1 MVVAMP
7 ATETV
12 STTWSKIP
20 GPVRGALWI
29 TLANLFFAAMAGII
43 RHVTADMHPFQIAFF
58 RAFFGLI
65 LMAPWF
71 LRLGLASVRSLRVGL
86 HVWRST
92 VMVAGTLTWFTAIS
106 TMPIADVTALTFTTP
121 LFATLGAALFL
132 AERVG
137 LRRSA
142 AIGVGFAGAM
152 IILRPGVEA
161 LTMPAMA
168 ALASAVFG
176 AVGMLIV
183 KSLSRTESP
192 ATIVIY
198 VGLLLTPLSLAPAL
212 YFWSTPSLGTLAWL
226 AALGLVAN
234 LGHLS
239 FARAMAS
246 ADATAVLPFDFLKLF
261 FTAALGFVLFA
272 EVPDVWTWT
281 GAAVIFG
288 ATLYTAGRESTLG
301 RIAKTRQEKEA

>member
-1 MVVAMP
+1 MSGA
-7 ATETV
+7 
-12 STTWSKIP
+12 I
-20 GPVRGALWI
+20 RGALWI
-29 TLANLFFAAMAGII
+29 TLANLCFAAMAGII
-43 RHVTADMHPFQIAFF
+43 RHVSADMHPFQIAFF
-58 RAFFGLI
+58 RALFGLV

-71 LRLGLASVRSLRVGL
+71 LRLGLASVRSRRVGL
-86 HVWRST
+86 HVWRSV
-92 VMVAGTLTWFTAIS
+92 VMVAATLTWFTAIS

-137 LRRSA
+137 LRRSV
-142 AIGVGFAGAM
+142 AIAVGFTGAM

-161 LTMPAMA
+161 LTAPAMA

-176 AVGMLIV
+176 AVGILIV

-198 VGLLLTPLSLAPAL
+198 VGLLLTPLSLVPAFF
-212 YFWSTPSLGTLAWL
+212 FWSTPSLGTLAWL

-239 FARAMAS
+239 FARAMAA

-261 FTAALGFVLFA
+261 FTAVLGFVLFA
-272 EVPDVWTWT
+272 EVPDVWTWS

-288 ATLYTAGRESTLG
+288 ATLYTAGRESTLAA
-301 RIAKTRQEKEA
+301 R

>member
-1 MVVAMP
+1 VDDLG
-7 ATETV
+7 V
-12 STTWSKIP
+12 S
-20 GPVRGALWI
+20 GPIRGALWI
-29 TLANLFFAAMAGII
+29 TLANIFFTAMAGII
-43 RHVTADMHPFQIAFF
+43 RHVSAEIHPFEIAFF

-71 LRLGLASVRSLRVGL
+71 LRLGVASVRSRRVGM
-86 HVWRST
+86 HVCRALF
-92 VMVAGTLTWFTAIS
+92 MLGAAMTWFTAIS
-106 TMPIADVTALTFTTP
+106 LMPIAEVTALTFTTP
-121 LFATLGAALFL
+121 LFASLGAALFL
-132 AERVG
+132 AEKVG
-137 LRRSA
+137 LRRSV

-198 VGLLLTPLSLAPAL
+198 VGLLLTPLSLVPAL
-212 YFWSTPSLGTLAWL
+212 FVWTTPSLEALAWL

-234 LGHLS
+234 LGHMS

-246 ADATAVLPFDFLKLF
+246 ADATAILPFDFLKLF
-261 FTAALGFVLFA
+261 FTATMGYLLFA
-272 EVPDVWTWT
+272 EAPDVWTWI
-281 GAAVIFG
+281 GATVIFG
-288 ATLYTAGRESTLG
+288 AVLYTARRESRAAG
-301 RIAKTRQEKEA
+301 PPPVK

>member
-1 MVVAMP
+1 MSGA
-7 ATETV
+7 
-12 STTWSKIP
+12 I
-20 GPVRGALWI
+20 RGALWI
-29 TLANLFFAAMAGII
+29 TLANLCFAAMAGII
-43 RHVTADMHPFQIAFF
+43 RHVSADMHPFQIAFF
-58 RAFFGLI
+58 RALFGLV

-71 LRLGLASVRSLRVGL
+71 LRLGLASVRSRRVGL
-86 HVWRST
+86 HVWRSV
-92 VMVAGTLTWFTAIS
+92 VMVAATLTWFTAIS

-137 LRRSA
+137 LRRSV
-142 AIGVGFAGAM
+142 AIAVGFTGAM

-161 LTMPAMA
+161 LTAPAMA

-176 AVGMLIV
+176 AVGILIV

-198 VGLLLTPLSLAPAL
+198 VGLLLTPLSLVPAL
-212 YFWSTPSLGTLAWL
+212 FFWSTPSLGTLAWL

-239 FARAMAS
+239 FARAMAA

-261 FTAALGFVLFA
+261 FTAVLGFVLFA
-272 EVPDVWTWT
+272 EVPDVWTWS

-301 RIAKTRQEKEA
+301 RMSK

>member
-1 MVVAMP
+1 M
-7 ATETV
+7 
-12 STTWSKIP
+12 S
-20 GPVRGALWI
+20 GPIRGALWI
-29 TLANLFFAAMAGII
+29 TLANIFFTAMAGII
-43 RHVTADMHPFQIAFF
+43 RHVSADIHPFEIAFF

-71 LRLGLASVRSLRVGL
+71 LRLGVASVRSRRVGMHFCRAL
-86 HVWRST
+86 F
-92 VMVAGTLTWFTAIS
+92 MLGAAMTWFTAIS
-106 TMPIADVTALTFTTP
+106 LMPIAEVTALTFTTP
-121 LFATLGAALFL
+121 LFASLGAALFL
-132 AERVG
+132 AEKVG
-137 LRRSA
+137 LRRSV

-198 VGLLLTPLSLAPAL
+198 VGLLLTPLSLVPAL
-212 YFWSTPSLGTLAWL
+212 FVWTTPSLETLAWL

-234 LGHLS
+234 LGHMS

-246 ADATAVLPFDFLKLF
+246 ADATAILPFDFLKLF
-261 FTAALGFVLFA
+261 FTATLGYLLFSEA
-272 EVPDVWTWT
+272 PDVWTWI
-281 GAAVIFG
+281 GATVIFG
-288 ATLYTAGRESTLG
+288 AVLYTARRESRAAG
-301 RIAKTRQEKEA
+301 PPPVK

>member
-1 MVVAMP
+1 M
-7 ATETV
+7 
-12 STTWSKIP
+12 S
-20 GPVRGALWI
+20 GPIRGALWI

-43 RHVTADMHPFQIAFF
+43 RHVSADMHPFEIAFF
-58 RAFFGLI
+58 RAFFGLV

-71 LRLGLASVRSLRVGL
+71 LRLGLASVRSRRVGL
-86 HVWRST
+86 HVCRSLI
-92 VMVAGTLTWFTAIS
+92 MVAATLTWFTAIS
-106 TMPIADVTALTFTTP
+106 LMPIADVTALTFTTP

-142 AIGVGFAGAM
+142 AIAVGFAGAM

-161 LTMPAMA
+161 LTLPAMS
-168 ALASAVFG
+168 ALAAAVFG
-176 AVGMLIV
+176 AVGILIV

-198 VGLLLTPLSLAPAL
+198 VGLLLTPLSLVPAL
-212 YFWSTPSLGTLAWL
+212 FYWSTPSLVTLAWL

-272 EVPDVWTWT
+272 EVPDVWTWI
-281 GAAVIFG
+281 GASVIFS

>member
-7 ATETV
+7 APETLTAV
-12 STTWSKIP
+12 WSRIP

-29 TLANLFFAAMAGII
+29 TLANACFTAMAGII
-43 RHVTADMHPFQIAFF
+43 RHVSGDMHPFEIAFF
-58 RAFFGLI
+58 RAFFGLVF
-65 LMAPWF
+65 MAPWF
-71 LRLGLASVRSLRVGL
+71 LRLGLASVRSSRVGL
-86 HVWRST
+86 HVCRSLA
-92 VMVAGTLTWFTAIS
+92 MVAASLTWFTAVS
-106 TMPIADVTALTFTTP
+106 LMPIAEVTALTFTTP

-137 LRRSA
+137 LRRAA
-142 AIGVGFAGAM
+142 AIGAGFAGAL

-161 LTMPAMA
+161 LSMPAMA
-168 ALASAVFG
+168 ALASAAFG
-176 AVGMLIV
+176 AIGMLIV

-198 VGLLLTPLSLAPAL
+198 VGLLFTPLSLVPAL
-212 YFWSTPSLGTLAWL
+212 FVWSTPTPESLAWL

-239 FARAMAS
+239 FTRAMAS

-261 FTAALGFVLFA
+261 FTAALGYLLFA
-272 EVPDVWTWT
+272 EVPDAWTWT

-288 ATLYTAGRESTLG
+288 ATLYTAHREARAGRG
-301 RIAKTRQEKEA
+301 RAGK

>member
-1 MVVAMP
+1 M
-7 ATETV
+7 
-12 STTWSKIP
+12 S

-29 TLANLFFAAMAGII
+29 TLANLCFAAMAGII
-43 RHVTADMHPFQIAFF
+43 RHVSADMHPFQIAFF
-58 RAFFGLI
+58 RAFFGLV

-71 LRLGLASVRSLRVGL
+71 LRLGLVSVRSRRVGL
-86 HVWRST
+86 HVWRSV
-92 VMVAGTLTWFTAIS
+92 VMVAATLTWFTAIS
-106 TMPIADVTALTFTTP
+106 LMPIADVTALTFTTP

-168 ALASAVFG
+168 ALAAAVFG

-198 VGLLLTPLSLAPAL
+198 VGLLLTPLSLVPAL
-212 YFWSTPSLGTLAWL
+212 FFWSAPSLGTLAWL

-239 FARAMAS
+239 FARAMAA

-261 FTAALGFVLFA
+261 FTAALGFMLFA

-288 ATLYTAGRESTLG
+288 ATLYTAGRESRAG
-301 RIAKTRQEKEA
+301 RMAK